1 MKGGERIFVAG
12 VLLFIL
18 WQLVEAVWR
27 GRIYDL
33 VFDEDFLY
41 FFDHPFLFTL
51 ELAGYGVVAYYIV
64 RYAFKRKSSRGRK
77 M

>member
-1 MKGGERIFVAG
+1 MKGGERIFVIG

-33 VFDEDFLY
+33 FFEEDFLY
-41 FFDHPFLFTL
+41 FFDHPILFTL
-51 ELAGYGVVAYYIV
+51 GLAGYGVVAYYIV
-64 RYAFKRKSSRGRK
+64 RHALRKSSRGK
-77 M
+77 K

>member
-1 MKGGERIFVAG
+1 MKGGERVFAFV

-33 VFDEDFLY
+33 VFEEDFLY
-41 FFDHPFLFTL
+41 FFDHPVLFML

-64 RYAFKRKSSRGRK
+64 RYAFRKSRGKRVR
-77 M
+77 